1 MNYEK
6 LEKENRLLIEAR
18 LRPIQGTRF
27 QPTGFPN
34 LGAADYVT
42 HDGTQMLL
50 VESSQSMA
58 NRLEKVCWDESRN
71 ELVPALQGIPYVR
84 VRDKAGKLLTTSIEE
99 AHRLNS
105 PYILEG
111 KNKDFFER
119 LKKDLEAGEKGK
131 PDYKLLAKVLLRYDP
146 NSLIHG
152 IFLAKKELAN
162 GRLRVARSLSSFVEA
177 KNVTVASSGG
187 VKKDD
192 LDVKGDAS
200 KGFGN
205 IPFAREE
212 YTGDITAFFNLD
224 LAQIRGYGLG
234 KDVENLLLAMSL
246 YKIERLLAEGLRFR
260 TACDLELVDLAAKRP
275 MGYTLPNIQE
285 LEQSLP
291 DLIARVKDQFSNP
304 PITEVV
310 YEE

>member
-1 MNYEK
+1 MSYDK
-6 LEKENRLLIEAR
+6 LANENRLLIEAR

-58 NRLEKVCWDESRN
+58 NRLEKVCWDDSRN
-71 ELVPALQGIPYVR
+71 ELVPALSGIPYIR
-84 VRDKAGKLLTTSIEE
+84 VRDKAGNVLTTSIEE
-99 AHRLNS
+99 AHRINS

-111 KNKDFFER
+111 KDKQFFER

-131 PDYKLLAKVLLRYDP
+131 PDYRLLAKVLLHYDSG
-146 NSLIHG
+146 SLIHG
-152 IFLAKKELAN
+152 VFLAKKELAN
-162 GRLRVARSLSSFVEA
+162 GRLRLARCLSSFVEA
-177 KNVTVASSGG
+177 RNVTVASSGG

-200 KGFGN
+200 KGFGHV
-205 IPFAREE
+205 PFSREE
-212 YTGDITAFFNLD
+212 YTGEIIAYFNLD

-234 KDVENLLLAMSL
+234 KRVEELLVAMSQ
-246 YKIERLLAEGLRFR
+246 YKIRKLLSEGLRFR
-260 TACDLELVDLAAKRP
+260 TACDLELVDMEVKRP
-275 MGYTLPNIQE
+275 SGYSLPGLHE
-285 LEQSLP
+285 LEASLP
-291 DLIARVKDQFSNP
+291 SLIANVKDRFANP
-304 PITEVV
+304 PVTEVV

>member
-6 LEKENRLLIEAR
+6 LANENRVLIEAK

-34 LGAADYVT
+34 LGAADYMT
-42 HDGTQMLL
+42 ADGTRMLL
-50 VESSQSMA
+50 VESCQSMA
-58 NRLEKVCWDESRN
+58 NRLEKVCWDDAAN
-71 ELVPALQGIPYVR
+71 DLVPALRGISYVR
-84 VRDKAGKLLTTSIEE
+84 VKDKAGNLLTTSIDE

-111 KNKDFFER
+111 KNKDFFNR
-119 LKKDLEAGEKGK
+119 FKNDLEAGEKGK
-131 PDYKLLAKVLLRYDP
+131 PDYQLLAKVLLRYDI

-152 IFLAKKELAN
+152 IFLAKKELA
-162 GRLRVARSLSSFVEA
+162 GGKLRVARSLSSFVEA

-192 LDVKGDAS
+192 LDVKGDAT

-205 IPFAREE
+205 VPFAREE
-212 YTGDITAFFNLD
+212 YTGDITAYFNLD
-224 LAQIRGYGLG
+224 LAQIRGYRLG
-234 KDVENLLLAMSL
+234 RSVEELLVAMSF
-246 YKIERLLAEGLRFR
+246 YKIRKFLNEGLRFR
-260 TACDLELVDLAAKRP
+260 TACDLELEELTVKRP
-275 MGYTLPNIQE
+275 ERFELPTLEE
-285 LEQSLP
+285 LESALP
-291 DLIARVKDQFSNP
+291 SLIAQAKGGFANP
-304 PITEVV
+304 PVTEVV

>member
-1 MNYEK
+1 MSYDK
-6 LEKENRLLIEAR
+6 LANENRLLIEAR

-58 NRLEKVCWDESRN
+58 NRLEKVCWDDSRN
-71 ELVPALQGIPYVR
+71 ELVPALSGIPYIR
-84 VRDKAGKLLTTSIEE
+84 VRDKAGNVLTTSIEE
-99 AHRLNS
+99 AHRINS

-111 KNKDFFER
+111 KDKQFFER

-131 PDYKLLAKVLLRYDP
+131 PDYRLLAKVLLHYDP
-146 NSLIHG
+146 GSLIHG
-152 IFLAKKELAN
+152 VFLAKKELAN
-162 GRLRVARSLSSFVEA
+162 GRLRLARCLSSFVEA
-177 KNVTVASSGG
+177 RNVTVASSGG

-200 KGFGN
+200 KGFGHV
-205 IPFAREE
+205 PFSREE
-212 YTGDITAFFNLD
+212 YTGEIIAYFNLD

-234 KDVENLLLAMSL
+234 K
-246 YKIERLLAEGLRFR
+246 R
-260 TACDLELVDLAAKRP
+260 VDRK
-275 MGYTLPNIQE
+275 
-285 LEQSLP
+285 S
-291 DLIARVKDQFSNP
+291 
-304 PITEVV
+304 VV
-310 YEE
+310 

>member
-18 LRPIQGTRF
+18 LRPLQGTRF

-58 NRLEKVCWDESRN
+58 NRMEKICWDESKN

-84 VRDKAGKLLTTSIEE
+84 VRNKEGVLMTTSIEE

-111 KNKDFFER
+111 KNKEFFEH
-119 LKKDLEAGEKGK
+119 LKTELDASEKGK
-131 PDYKLLAKVLLRYDP
+131 PDYKQLAKVLLRYDL

-177 KNVTVASSGG
+177 RNVTVASSGG

-200 KGFGN
+200 KGFGHV
-205 IPFAREE
+205 PFAREE

-224 LAQIRGYGLG
+224 LAEIRGYGLG
-234 KDVENLLLAMSL
+234 RDVEELLITISL
-246 YKIERLLAEGLRFR
+246 YKIQKLLAEGLRFR
-260 TACDLELVDLAAKRP
+260 TACDLELIDIVAKRP
-275 MGYTLPNIQE
+275 SNFELPTIKDLEATLP
-285 LEQSLP
+285 SL
-291 DLIARVKDQFSNP
+291 ISKVKDRFADP
-304 PITEVV
+304 PITEFT